1 VAGVGHWACRPVSAS
16 TGCHWERRLETC
28 LSFVF
33 EELTGGDRDGVAGG
47 DALFFRFSVSVCVA
61 HVCSLVSL
69 LVD

>member
-1 VAGVGHWACRPVSAS
+1 VGAGVGHWACRPVSAS

-47 DALFFRFSVSVCVA
+47 DALFFFDFLFLFVSPTSVR
-61 HVCSLVSL
+61 
-69 LVD
+69 